1 MRHQPDHYMAY
12 LGAYEEQNSQQNS
25 MPMHHDIDD
34 NIPAAADGATRD
46 MPQESNIEE
55 DTTKMDGLING
66 QNGDV
71 LFNSNEE
78 VDKKASKDDEND
90 VLPDSKDD
98 ENDVLP
104 DSKSNE
110 GTAME
115 E

>member
-25 MPMHHDIDD
+25 MPMHHDIDA
-34 NIPAAADGATRD
+34 NIPAAADGAARD
-46 MPQESNIEE
+46 MPHESNIEE

-71 LFNSNEE
+71 PFNSSEE
-78 VDKKASKDDEND
+78 VNKKA
-90 VLPDSKDD
+90 SKDD

-110 GTAME
+110 GTTME